1 MISQHIDEEEY
12 EERHTLAEGQD
23 DVVEKEVREL
33 KHEYPKPDLS
43 HPTSRYNKLLAWL
56 QSLLVKPGEFRI
68 AVHLDIFGKQ
78 SVARTS
84 EDVSL
89 ASLCHVLLE
98 CYDVDELI
106 EFVYRTRASS
116 IIGKE
121 TLLKKNRDR
130 KAQQEALQQAS
141 ADALLAQL
149 RALGHDVQLGVPVA
163 AAIPTVSLPPPVAQ
177 NIQPSRPQAIPTEP
191 AAGSQLTEPATA
203 GGNASVVGGAA
214 SAPVGP
220 VQAVQELFGFT
231 GKRQR
236 KTN

>member
-12 EERHTLAEGQD
+12 EERHAFAEGQD
-23 DVVEKEVREL
+23 DVVEKEIREL

-56 QSLLVKPGEFRI
+56 QTILVKPGEFRI

-116 IIGKE
+116 VIGKE
-121 TLLKKNRDR
+121 TLLKKNRER
-130 KAQQEALQQAS
+130 KAQQEALEQAS
-141 ADALLAQL
+141 ADSLLAQL
-149 RALGHDVQLGVPVA
+149 RALGHDVHIGVPAVA
-163 AAIPTVSLPPPVAQ
+163 VPIATPISAVPVSQ
-177 NIQPSRPQAIPTEP
+177 NPQSTEP
-191 AAGSQLTEPATA
+191 AAANV
-203 GGNASVVGGAA
+203 GGAAANVVGGAA
-214 SAPVGP
+214 STPIGP

-236 KTN
+236 QTN